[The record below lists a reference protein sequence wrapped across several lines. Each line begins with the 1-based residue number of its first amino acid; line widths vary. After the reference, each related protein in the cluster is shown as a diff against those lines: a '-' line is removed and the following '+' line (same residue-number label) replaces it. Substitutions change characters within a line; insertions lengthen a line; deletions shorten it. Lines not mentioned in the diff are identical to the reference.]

1 MATPAEYRQ
10 FANECI
16 HSARTATSEPVRK
29 QFLELAK
36 LWMTAAERME
46 ASSSSSNAEKGDG
59 KAGNGDGYAMPP
71 GSTLEP
77 Q

>member
-1 MATPAEYRQ
+1 MTTITDYKKYAQ
-10 FANECI
+10 ECI
-16 HSARTATSEPVRK
+16 QSARSATSDPVRK

-36 LWMTAAERME
+36 LWMTAAGRMA
-46 ASSSSSNAEKGDG
+46 ASSSSSSKT
-59 KAGNGDGYAMPP
+59 KKGDGYALRP